1 MPVNFTARERER
13 QAEEHGGKAIALRMA
28 GQSAEA
34 LQHAD
39 QGIALV
45 ESLLTE
51 RPGDP
56 NTTYVLASQLYTR
69 AAIYEQLGQ
78 PERGIVDARRS
89 MELYQQLAPLDDQV
103 ADLDARAA
111 PRVADAMARL
121 GRLLA
126 LAPDDSVPTFP
137 SAPGRASQ
145 ACDAV
150 ISAERIYTDLAAFNP
165 HYRASLART
174 LFTESDVFRLVN
186 PVDGQD
192 LSAVI
197 MMTCIKALEIYW
209 SPDFRFGDEDRH
221 YYALTLLQA
230 ARLHEHEAAEM
241 LEIVDVAG
249 RAAEQLLDLVT
260 EGGNYHGYL
269 VEALHLLSVIME
281 GRGDPGWDQPL
292 VLARDV
298 LEKMGSPLPDEIAVL
313 ERSIQERSR
322 RAAS

>member
-1 MPVNFTARERER
+1 MKFTARERER
-13 QAEEHGGKAIALRMA
+13 QADEHGRKAIALRMA

-45 ESLLTE
+45 DSLLAE
-51 RPGDP
+51 QPGDP
-56 NTTYVLASQLYTR
+56 NTMYVLASQLYTR

-78 PERGIVDARRS
+78 PERGIADARRS
-89 MELYQQLAPLDDQV
+89 MELYQQLASLDDQV

-111 PRVADAMARL
+111 PKVADAMARM

-126 LAPDDSVPTFP
+126 LAPDGSVPD
-137 SAPGRASQ
+137 RATQ

-150 ISAERIYTDLAAFNP
+150 ISAERIYTDLVAFDP
-165 HYRASLART
+165 HYRSSLART
-174 LFTESDVFRLVN
+174 LFAESDVFRLVN

-192 LSAVI
+192 LSVV
-197 MMTCIKALEIYW
+197 MMMSCIKALEIYW
-209 SPDFRFGDEDRH
+209 SPDFRLGDEDRH

-241 LEIVDVAG
+241 LEIVEVAG
-249 RAAEQLLDLVT
+249 WAAEQLLDLVT
-260 EGGNYHGYL
+260 EGRNYHGYL

-292 VLARDV
+292 VLAQEV
-298 LEKMGSPLPDEIAVL
+298 LGKMGRPLPDEIAAL